1 MPTASLQQI
10 PEEEYRYSDIGQ
22 LARMADFQ
30 AHYQDNWRYH
40 WDSAERMQQAPPPHT
55 DVGTLSTAEQIRRDA
70 ARKTLSK
77 IRKNREESQGGGK
90 QRHIAKTKKTMRLE
104 YLLNLGNK
112 LLKHK
117 FKKQRNIKNIRK
129 TKKYKNNKK

>member
-1 MPTASLQQI
+1 
-10 PEEEYRYSDIGQ
+10 
-22 LARMADFQ
+22 
-30 AHYQDNWRYH
+30 
-40 WDSAERMQQAPPPHT
+40 
-55 DVGTLSTAEQIRRDA
+55 
-70 ARKTLSK
+70 
-77 IRKNREESQGGGK
+77 
-90 QRHIAKTKKTMRLE
+90 MRLE